1 MSNSKKTSKNN
12 AADTPYTKGKRWGFA
27 VAKSS
32 LKMGKGGIYKIDK
45 AMKTCSQNAKFGT
58 RKISQNERDAYKGC
72 ADGMYEA
79 LRREE
84 KIKKKLKPMRAKTD
98 RYKVDTYV
106 EDGIYNDRYTVHS
119 NHRTLKEARSEAIK
133 EEKYQKS
140 LMDHS
145 LYHIDSAISFN
156 RKRYRTKK

>member
-1 MSNSKKTSKNN
+1 MSNSKKISKNN

-32 LKMGKGGIYKIDK
+32 FKLGKGGVFKIDK
-45 AMKTCSQNAKFGT
+45 AMKTCSQNAKFGS

-84 KIKKKLKPMRAKTD
+84 QIQKAKNNL
-98 RYKVDTYV
+98 R
-106 EDGIYNDRYTVHS
+106 
-119 NHRTLKEARSEAIK
+119 RSATK
-133 EEKYQKS
+133 
-140 LMDHS
+140 
-145 LYHIDSAISFN
+145 
-156 RKRYRTKK
+156 RK